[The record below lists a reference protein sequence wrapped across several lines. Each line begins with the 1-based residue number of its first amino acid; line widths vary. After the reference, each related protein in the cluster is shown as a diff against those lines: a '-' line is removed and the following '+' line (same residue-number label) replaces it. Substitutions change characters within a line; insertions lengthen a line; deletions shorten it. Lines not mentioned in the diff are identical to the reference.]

1 MNDRVKELIKLA
13 QNGDETAKSIIIKEN
28 SGLIWSIV
36 RRFRERG
43 CDAEDLFQIGS
54 IGLLKCIDKFDLNY
68 NVEFSTYAVP
78 MVMGEI
84 KRFLRD
90 DGMIKVSRP
99 LKELAVKARYMQ
111 EAMFKKNGEMPTVS
125 VLAKAVGA
133 DTETLAEALESAK
146 DIESINRTVYQ
157 SDGNGIFLIDKITGG
172 ENNEDTIVDVIAL
185 REIMENMPETERKIL
200 KMRYFDDKTQAET
213 ASAIGISQ
221 VQVSRIEKR
230 AKEFLKENLLTENNE
245 KFKKK

>member
-133 DTETLAEALESAK
+133 DTETLAEALESAR